1 MWDYSIGRYCSH
13 IASLAETQIGEMEP
27 SPAEI
32 AEYIPAPRNAP
43 IFLFLIVSQQDN
55 MDIYQN
61 IQATLTD
68 LCLILSIL
76 RIGGW
81 SGMAVRRNYP
91 FFAFIYL

>member
-1 MWDYSIGRYCSH
+1 MSDYSIGRYCSH

-32 AEYIPAPRNAP
+32 AEYIPAPRNTP
-43 IFLFLIVSQQDN
+43 IFFNLSQQDN

-61 IQATLTD
+61 MQATLTD